1 MTTRLLLLGSLMSSF
16 LFAQDAAVLS
26 GTVIDSSGAA
36 IAGAAVS
43 VTNTQTG
50 VRISATSNEAGVYLF
65 PPLQPGV
72 YRLTAEHAGFKRH
85 LLDDVT
91 MNVGDKLNI
100 NV

>member
-1 MTTRLLLLGSLMSSF
+1 MTTRLLVLSMMSSV
-16 LFAQDAAVLS
+16 LFAQDAALLS

-50 VRISATSNEAGVYLF
+50 VRISAVSNEAGVYLC

-85 LLDDVT
+85 VLDDVT

-100 NV
+100 